1 METTQKLFAKLITQ
15 TIPSLL
21 LSLVLFAGGT
31 WLLISR
37 IPGWSLFLG
46 IPATQAGIILL
57 IFTFDEINKKK
68 NLPDNYHLIPCSV
81 CRKPT
86 PTPIDQQEKIC
97 LECRTRI
104 KLKLKQKN

>member
-15 TIPSLL
+15 TLPALI
-21 LSLVLFAGGT
+21 LSLVLFIGGI

-46 IPATQAGIILL
+46 IPATQIGIILL

-68 NLPDNYHLIPCSV
+68 NLPDNYHLTPCSV

-86 PTPIDQQEKIC
+86 PAPIDQPEKIC
-97 LECRTRI
+97 LECRTKI